1 MARQYTSIFIWVLD
15 CIHLYFKMETDSFS
29 VAFPSGIIFASTVAK
44 TNALF
49 SLSSEWRLPTRPDTK
64 HKFFIHLVYSPF

>member
-1 MARQYTSIFIWVLD
+1 
-15 CIHLYFKMETDSFS
+15 METDSFS